1 MASLTEVLSVFCWCL
16 PCFTPPGD
24 DEYRDP
30 LLPQYRD
37 DTVLQRELHQKLHT
51 YQMLRAMSQGFM
63 PSNEQVII
71 NLRTLL
77 AADVLNPDGQDLSDS
92 GRALVHYTK
101 VWLKQFMDLLQHK
114 NDRDQIQDLIWYL
127 TKARV
132 SVDMEDIANRT
143 AKARSKAQTAAGTSS
158 SSRSRRDPSFA
169 NYVTAYQSLQTVGS
183 LLLTNS
189 DFRIFLSDLNTI
201 GREVFRDTAFTL
213 SEVSRETAHRLEP
226 SQEEQQALKEPGAD
240 GGPAPSSAELQGDV
254 ADVAQVV
261 AEGAAEVA
269 QEAEHSFVDKITGDE
284 KSTLLYRLKQ
294 AVTKLRGRTDYTES
308 VSTLAKLLQRYAFI
322 YSHFLEETAA
332 TAERDVDTNPETE
345 KAVHNFWMF
354 LKSFGDGQE
363 WKELEQRFH
372 QVMEHGKSDPEFDQ
386 LVRQVGNAVQEM
398 LTDPGF
404 FEHAEERFQDLRAQ
418 SRQLSSDSSLRED
431 VDGLLAKL
439 QSTFQSVLRDAD
451 IAKLIRTSTYV
462 AKILSPAHQYTNT
475 DLVTDAIN
483 VFVPLVIQGIQYV
496 PIPRLEVST
505 PEIDLL
511 LENIILEPGVTINNT
526 SFLPYKLR
534 VETRNN
540 FEVWKAR
547 TRTASAVESLMTI
560 KIDGL
565 SIRAQEMGF
574 WLRAHSGLF
583 KLADEGIASFE
594 LDEKGIDIEIDIE
607 IGKERLENILSLRDV
622 RVHIHKLDYQL
633 RKSKF
638 ALAAYLF
645 KPAILPIVRLAIESR
660 ISTAIGDLIHAANR
674 ELIFARERLRATRIA
689 DPKDLWTFIKAVA
702 ARLVPEEDPDLY
714 TRLGVS
720 EPGRG
725 VFKGVYAPGSVV
737 KVWNEQA
744 AQAKQRIREGEAEG
758 WRNSIFDVI
767 TSGL

>member
-1 MASLTEVLSVFCWCL
+1 MESLIEVLSVFCWCL

-24 DEYRDP
+24 DYGDRDP
-30 LLPQYRD
+30 LLPQYRE

-63 PSNEQVII
+63 PSNEQVIV

-77 AADVLNPDGQDLSDS
+77 AADVLNPENQDLSDS

-114 NDRDQIQDLIWYL
+114 NGHDQIQDFVWYL

-132 SVDMEDIANRT
+132 SIDMEDIANRT
-143 AKARSKAQTAAGTSS
+143 AKAKSKAQTA
-158 SSRSRRDPSFA
+158 
-169 NYVTAYQSLQTVGS
+169 VAYKSLQTVGT

-189 DFRIFLSDLNTI
+189 DFRIFLSDLSTI

-213 SEVSRETAHRLEP
+213 SDVSRQAGQRLEP
-226 SQEEQQALKEPGAD
+226 SKEEQQTLKEPGAD
-240 GGPAPSSAELQGDV
+240 GGPAPSSEELQGDV
-254 ADVAQVV
+254 TEVAKVV

-269 QEAEHSFVDKITGDE
+269 QEAEHSLVDKIMGDE

-294 AVTKLRGRTDYTES
+294 AVTKLRGRTDYTDS
-308 VSTLAKLLQRYAFI
+308 VSTLAKLLQRYAFV
-322 YSHFLEETAA
+322 YSHFLQETVA
-332 TAERDVDTNPETE
+332 TAERDVETNPETE
-345 KAVHNFWMF
+345 KAVRNFWT
-354 LKSFGDGQE
+354 LVKSFGDAQE
-363 WKELEQRFH
+363 WHDLEQRFN
-372 QVMEHGKSDPEFDQ
+372 QVIEHGKSDPQFDQ
-386 LVRQVGNAVQEM
+386 LVRQSGNALQEM

-439 QSTFQSVLRDAD
+439 QSTFVSVLRDTDVAQ
-451 IAKLIRTSTYV
+451 LIRTSTYI
-462 AKILSPAHQYTNT
+462 AKILSPAHHYTNT

-483 VFVPLVIQGIQYV
+483 VFVPMVIQGIQYV

-505 PEIDLL
+505 PEVDLL

-540 FEVWKAR
+540 FEIWKAR
-547 TRTASAVESLMTI
+547 TRTASSVESLMTI
-560 KIDGL
+560 KIDGM
-565 SIRAQEMGF
+565 SIRAQEVGF
-574 WLRAHSGLF
+574 WLRAHSGLLQ
-583 KLADEGIASFE
+583 LADEGIASFE
-594 LDEKGIDIEIDIE
+594 VDEKGIDIEIDIE

-638 ALAAYLF
+638 AFAASVF
-645 KPAILPIVRLAIESR
+645 KPVILPIIRSAIQTQM
-660 ISTAIGDLIHAANR
+660 STAIGDLMHAANR

-714 TRLGVS
+714 TRVGVG
-720 EPGRG
+720 EPGQG

-737 KVWNEQA
+737 KVWNEEA
-744 AQAKQRIREGEAEG
+744 SQAKQRIREGEAEG
-758 WRNSIFDVI
+758 WRNSIFDVL
-767 TSGL
+767 TTHV